1 MEKPVKKEWNLQRSK
16 KQIVLGYFLDAL
28 FYLLG
33 SLAYAVAINVF
44 SAPNNIA
51 PGGFTGIATMLNYL
65 LGLPIGVMTIAL
77 NLPLFIWGFIRL
89 GKRAM
94 VKTVIGTVLSSVVI
108 DLTAPILPQYVCVP
122 GEVMLACIFGGVLA
136 GVGLGF
142 VFMRGGTT
150 GGTDLVA
157 KLVST
162 HVKFIS
168 LGRLVLLADC
178 VVILMTFIVYQNLSS
193 PLYALIFLFV
203 HSKVI
208 DAVLYGVD
216 SGRGKM
222 MLIISPK
229 NQEIKDYILT
239 EVSRGVTELMS
250 RGGYS
255 GIEGEVL
262 LVAVRRQEVYRTYD
276 VIKRVDPKAFVIVA
290 NADQISGLGF
300 REKDD
305 V

>member
-1 MEKPVKKEWNLQRSK
+1 M
-16 KQIVLGYFLDAL
+16 
-28 FYLLG
+28 
-33 SLAYAVAINVF
+33 
-44 SAPNNIA
+44 
-51 PGGFTGIATMLNYL
+51 
-65 LGLPIGVMTIAL
+65 
-77 NLPLFIWGFIRL
+77 
-89 GKRAM
+89 
-94 VKTVIGTVLSSVVI
+94 
-108 DLTAPILPQYVCVP
+108 
-122 GEVMLACIFGGVLA
+122 
-136 GVGLGF
+136 
-142 VFMRGGTT
+142 
-150 GGTDLVA
+150 
-157 KLVST
+157 
-162 HVKFIS
+162 
-168 LGRLVLLADC
+168 
-178 VVILMTFIVYQNLSS
+178 
-193 PLYALIFLFV
+193 

>member
-108 DLTAPILPQYVCVP
+108 DLTAPILPQYVCEP
-122 GEVMLACIFGGVLA
+122 GEVMLAAFSAACWPASGWVLCSCA
-136 GVGLGF
+136 AA
-142 VFMRGGTT
+142 RPEAPIWWQSWSPRT
-150 GGTDLVA
+150 
-157 KLVST
+157 SNS
-162 HVKFIS
+162 S
-168 LGRLVLLADC
+168 LSDGWCCWPTA
-178 VVILMTFIVYQNLSS
+178 SS
-193 PLYALIFLFV
+193 
-203 HSKVI
+203 S
-208 DAVLYGVD
+208 
-216 SGRGKM
+216 
-222 MLIISPK
+222 
-229 NQEIKDYILT
+229 
-239 EVSRGVTELMS
+239 
-250 RGGYS
+250 
-255 GIEGEVL
+255 
-262 LVAVRRQEVYRTYD
+262 
-276 VIKRVDPKAFVIVA
+276 
-290 NADQISGLGF
+290 
-300 REKDD
+300 
-305 V
+305 